1 MGQGKV
7 DHGSGSKGN
16 LRSDYR
22 MRWTEIHMEVGSCR
36 GLTTERAKAEALG
49 SSTIADQRFIP
60 ARSRTGLSPG
70 PLCGQ
75 SKTRPACGCRDQ
87 AECGSSAQ
95 AEKVGRAWVGP
106 RRLEPFSAQRLQ
118 PAVACWEA
126 QGRAARTPVG
136 EHRSSST
143 RHAHRTC
150 TPFGHSGVW
159 AARPDWTERERTS
172 ASFRISHKWQHCE
185 PQLALSKNKMTS
197 LLILAP
203 ARLVLSTADLVW
215 GKTAW
220 HGKGQTANAHQ
231 LSHQLNGSRW
241 DFGVQVL
248 YKLDPAFLRLTQ
260 LNCKWFDDTCPCFLF
275 SACPSLQTCD

>member
-1 MGQGKV
+1 
-7 DHGSGSKGN
+7 
-16 LRSDYR
+16 
-22 MRWTEIHMEVGSCR
+22 MEVGCRR

-49 SSTIADQRFIP
+49 SSTVAGQCFIP
-60 ARSRTGLSPG
+60 ARSRTGPSPG
-70 PLCGQ
+70 PLCGR
-75 SKTRPACGCRDQ
+75 SRTRPACGCKDQ

-95 AEKVGRAWVGP
+95 AGKVGRAWAGP

-118 PAVACWEA
+118 PAVACWGA

-143 RHAHRTC
+143 RHARRTC
-150 TPFGHSGVW
+150 TPSGHSGVW

-172 ASFRISHKWQHCE
+172 ESFTISHKWQHCG
-185 PQLALSKNKMTS
+185 PQFALKENKMTS
-197 LLILAP
+197 LLISAP
-203 ARLVLSTADLVW
+203 ARLILSTADVAR
-215 GKTAW
+215 GKTTW
-220 HGKGQTANAHQ
+220 HGKGQIAIAHT

-248 YKLDPAFLRLTQ
+248 YKLDPAFQRLAQ

-275 SACPSLQTCD
+275 SACPSLQTWD